1 MNELVSLSDLFN
13 QKIFRIPDYQ
23 RGYAWKNQQLE
34 DFWDDLYNLNGE
46 RIHYTGMLS
55 LKQLKVED
63 CITWVEEKWILGT
76 YKPYHVVD
84 GQQRLTTF
92 IILLN
97 SIIKLADKLN
107 EEYIMDERV
116 DRIKEKYIVQYNKGG
131 ISKAYKFGYETDN
144 PSFKFMRY
152 KVLGEDYAGSVDETF
167 YTLNLENAKNFF
179 DAKIDEVYEK
189 KGFDAVEELFVK
201 LTTKLHFN
209 IHNINDDFDV
219 FVAFETMNNRGK
231 KLSNLEI
238 LKNRLIYLTT
248 IYPPEVLSI
257 FDRDQM
263 RRDINDAWRE
273 VYYQLGRDKTNPLDD
288 DEYLKNHWTMYFK
301 YSRISGDDY
310 IQFLLNKQFTPKA
323 IYGEHVHFD
332 IPESDDEDY
341 KNQVLNSIID
351 SDDDRLNPI
360 EIQEYVKSLKQVSQ
374 YWYYSFNP
382 EMATI
387 FTSDEKLWV
396 NRLNRVGIAY
406 FRTLVVAS
414 FINEGVTEKER
425 IELFKV
431 IERFIFTAFRMAKY
445 QTSWLSNVA
454 YTYAR
459 DLLKGNKPITEIIE
473 FFKKNTNENIDNI
486 INSFAININRYFKNY
501 DGFYSWSDLKYV
513 LFEYEAE
520 LAKDRNMPR
529 ISSWEYF
536 TKTPKDK
543 VSIEHIYPQKP
554 SKWYWRNQFRKY
566 TSEEERHCLTN
577 SLGNLLAL
585 SMSVNSSLQSDDF
598 KNKKQNRY
606 GYDKGSYSEGEVA
619 NCDDWTP
626 ETILE
631 RGLHLL
637 EFIEKRWN
645 ITFPGYEYK
654 VALLGLTFLLD
665 GRPDVPEVQ
674 EIDYSSRDEYFKG
687 DNREIKVSEHLK
699 KKDLYLIEYYFEI
712 FDALK
717 EKIPSLY
724 ETATNHYIALRCAE
738 SSKILAEIHI
748 QNSMR
753 KICIITKSPLT
764 GGYNVGKKL
773 PDNFLWSL
781 NYRIYLKEK
790 ENFEQALNI
799 IYEAYQ
805 TRINSS
811 VSDEEIDDEIKRSQI
826 MRTTD
831 MINLLKEYEAKGT
844 IIIINS
850 TNRYL
855 RFVTPTIRDK
865 VGLLG
870 DGTWSKIEDLF
881 VYEINNSFDNARI
894 SLFIGPASDE
904 NKNKWIDW
912 AKSNQTFKVLKGK
925 KWTPIYRITLFK
937 DDDFDLLDK
946 LTYFI
951 ENTIPIIDSEF
962 KKRC

>member
-23 RGYAWKNQQLE
+23 RGYAWKDQQLE

-63 CITWVEEKWILGT
+63 CVSWLEEKWILGT

-97 SIIKLADKLN
+97 SIIKLAEKLN

-144 PSFKFMRY
+144 PSFEFMRY

-179 DAKIDEVYEK
+179 DAKINEVYEQ
-189 KGFDAVEELFVK
+189 KGFDAVAELFVK

-248 IYPPEVLSI
+248 IYPVDVLPVS
-257 FDRDQM
+257 DRDQM

-273 VYYQLGRDKTNPLDD
+273 VYYQLGRDKANPLDD

-301 YSRISGDDY
+301 YSRTSGDDY

-332 IPESDDEDY
+332 VPESDEEDY
-341 KNQVLNSIID
+341 ENQVLNSTID
-351 SDDDRLNPI
+351 SDDDKLNPI
-360 EIQEYVKSLKQVSQ
+360 EIQEYVKSLKQVAQ

-382 EMATI
+382 EKATI
-387 FTSDEKLWV
+387 FSADEKLWV

-414 FINEGVTEKER
+414 FINKGVTEAER

-459 DLLKGNKPITEIIE
+459 DLLKNNKSITEITE
-473 FFKKNTNENIDNI
+473 FFRKNTNENIDGI
-486 INSFAININRYFKNY
+486 ISSFATNMKRYFNNY

-520 LAKDRNMPR
+520 LAKGRNMPR

-566 TSEEERHCLTN
+566 TSDEERHCLTN

-585 SMSVNSSLQSDDF
+585 SMSVNSSLQNDDF
-598 KNKKQNRY
+598 KSKKQNRY
-606 GYDKGSYSEGEVA
+606 GYNKGSYSEGEVA
-619 NCDDWTP
+619 KLDDWTP
-626 ETILE
+626 EAILD

-645 ITFPGYEYK
+645 VKFPSYDYK
-654 VALLGLTFLLD
+654 VSLLGLTFLLD

-674 EIDYSSRDEYFKG
+674 EIDYSSRDEHFKG
-687 DNREIKVSEHLK
+687 EKGEMKVSEHLK

-712 FDALK
+712 FEALK

-738 SSKILAEIHI
+738 TSKNLAEIHI
-748 QNSMR
+748 QNSKR
-753 KICIITKSPLT
+753 KICIITKSPST
-764 GGYNVGKKL
+764 EGYTVGEKL

-790 ENFEQALNI
+790 ENFDQALNI
-799 IYEAYQ
+799 IFEAYQ
-805 TRINSS
+805 TRISS
-811 VSDEEIDDEIKRSQI
+811 GITDEEIEDETKRAQI
-826 MRTTD
+826 VRTAD
-831 MINLLKEYEAKGT
+831 MLALVKEYESKGVVQ
-844 IIIINS
+844 ILHSN
-850 TNRYL
+850 NRYI
-855 RFVTPTIRDK
+855 RFTTPIIREK
-865 VGLLG
+865 VGMIG
-870 DGTWSKIEDLF
+870 DGTWNKINDLV
-881 VYEINNSFDNARI
+881 VYEVNDGFDDAVV
-894 SLFIGPASDE
+894 SLYIGPGAEEDR
-904 NKNKWIDW
+904 NKWIEF
-912 AKSNQTFKVLKGK
+912 ARSNPIFKVLKGQ
-925 KWTPIYRITLFK
+925 KWTPIYRVTLFK
-937 DDDFDLLDK
+937 EDDSDALEVLAD
-946 LTYFI
+946 FI
-951 ENTIPIIDSEF
+951 EKSIPMIDEEF
-962 KKRC
+962 EKL

>member
-23 RGYAWKNQQLE
+23 RGYAWKKQQLE

-63 CITWVEEKWILGT
+63 CSTWVEEKWILGT

-97 SIIKLADKLN
+97 SIISLAIKLN

-144 PSFKFMRY
+144 PSFEFMRY

-179 DAKIDEVYEK
+179 DSKIKEVYEQ
-189 KGFDAVEELFVK
+189 KGFDAVAELFVK

-248 IYPPEVLSI
+248 IYPADVLPVA
-257 FDRDQM
+257 DRDQI
-263 RRDINDAWRE
+263 RREINDAWRE
-273 VYYQLGRDKTNPLDD
+273 VYYQLGRDKANPLDD

-301 YSRISGDDY
+301 YSRTSGDDY

-332 IPESDDEDY
+332 LPSSDEEDY
-341 KNQVLNSIID
+341 ENQNLNSTID
-351 SDDDRLNPI
+351 SDDDKLYPI
-360 EIQEYVKSLKQVSQ
+360 EILEYVKSLKQVAQ

-382 EMATI
+382 EKATI
-387 FTSDEKLWV
+387 FSADEKLWI
-396 NRLNRVGIAY
+396 NRLNRVGMAY

-414 FINEGVTEKER
+414 FINDKVTEAER
-425 IELFKV
+425 IELFTTV
-431 IERFIFTAFRMAKY
+431 ERFIFMAFRMAKY

-459 DLLKGNKPITEIIE
+459 DLLKGTKSISEITE
-473 FFKKNTNENIDNI
+473 FFKKNTDENIEGMLS
-486 INSFAININRYFKNY
+486 SFATNMQRYFNNY

-520 LAKDRNMPR
+520 LAKGRNMPR

-554 SKWYWRNQFRKY
+554 SNYYWRNQFRKY
-566 TSEEERHCLTN
+566 TSDEEKHYLAN
-577 SLGNLLAL
+577 SLGNLLPL
-585 SMSVNSSLQSDDF
+585 SMSVNSSLQNDSF
-598 KNKKQNRY
+598 KDKKQNRY

-619 NCDDWTP
+619 KLEDWTP
-626 ETILE
+626 EEILK
-631 RGLHLL
+631 RGLRLL
-637 EFIEKRWN
+637 EFIENRWN
-645 ITFPGYEYK
+645 LKFPSEDYK
-654 VALLGLTFLLD
+654 ISLLGLKFLFD
-665 GRPDVPEVQ
+665 GRPDVPEVE
-674 EIDYSSRDEYFKG
+674 EIDYSSRDTFFKG
-687 DNREIKVSEHLK
+687 EKGEMKVSEHLK
-699 KKDLYLIEYYFEI
+699 KKDLYMIEYYFKMFE
-712 FDALK
+712 ALK
-717 EKIPSLY
+717 TRIPSLY
-724 ETATNHYIALRCAE
+724 ETATKHYIALRCDE
-738 SSKILAEIHI
+738 TSKNIAEIHI
-748 QNSMR
+748 QNSKR
-753 KICIITKSPLT
+753 KICIITKEPT
-764 GGYNVGKKL
+764 TEGYTVGEKL

-781 NYRIYLKEK
+781 NYRIYLKEN
-790 ENFEQALNI
+790 ENFDQAVNV

-805 TRINSS
+805 TRINSGMT
-811 VSDEEIDDEIKRSQI
+811 DDEMEDESRQMQI
-826 MRTTD
+826 MRASD
-831 MINLLKEYEAKGT
+831 MLSLVKSYEEKGVIKT
-844 IIIINS
+844 LHCR
-850 TNRYL
+850 NRYI
-855 RFVTPTIRDK
+855 RFTTPLIREK
-865 VGLLG
+865 VGLIG
-870 DGTWSKIEDLF
+870 DGTWHGMNDLI
-881 VYEINNSFDNARI
+881 VYEINNSPDDATMT
-894 SLFIGPASDE
+894 LYIGPATEE
-904 NKNKWIDW
+904 NKSKWVAW
-912 AKSNQTFKVLKGK
+912 AKANPTFKVLKGQ
-925 KWTPIYRITLFK
+925 KWTPIYRTTLFK
-937 DDDFDLLDK
+937 DDDSELLDN
-946 LTYFI
+946 LTDFI
-951 ENTIPIIDSEF
+951 ENTIPMIDEEF
-962 KKRC
+962 KNI